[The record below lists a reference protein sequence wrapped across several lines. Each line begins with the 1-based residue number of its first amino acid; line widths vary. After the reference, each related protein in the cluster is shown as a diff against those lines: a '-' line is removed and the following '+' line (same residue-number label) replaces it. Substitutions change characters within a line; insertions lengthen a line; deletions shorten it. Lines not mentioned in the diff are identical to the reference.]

1 MTLAPLSF
9 RIMVHSVKSCHN
21 CSWTCII
28 VLLDGFTVLGAVK
41 SPHACSIV
49 VMWAPKILLLLK
61 LPDWHTIFF
70 SIGVFGCDVLPC
82 PLVVVLFFFLV
93 SLLFLSP
100 DSSLDLFSLKL
111 FLPFLLELEPLLLP
125 CFNIFISAVMARD
138 CTHSSDGVPQA
149 LSSSSCFAS
158 YLFSA
163 DVMSSQWY
171 RLLSHHQLDFS
182 CP

>member
-28 VLLDGFTVLGAVK
+28 VLLDGFTVLGVVK

-82 PLVVVLFFFLV
+82 PLVVGLI
-93 SLLFLSP
+93 LLFGVFVVLITRLFIRLVLTETVLTFSVGVGTLVVALLQHLHFCCHGQ
-100 DSSLDLFSLKL
+100 SLFSFIRWCSPGIVLIQ
-111 FLPFLLELEPLLLP
+111 LL
-125 CFNIFISAVMARD
+125 CFILIFS
-138 CTHSSDGVPQA
+138 
-149 LSSSSCFAS
+149 
-158 YLFSA
+158 
-163 DVMSSQWY
+163 
-171 RLLSHHQLDFS
+171 
-182 CP
+182 